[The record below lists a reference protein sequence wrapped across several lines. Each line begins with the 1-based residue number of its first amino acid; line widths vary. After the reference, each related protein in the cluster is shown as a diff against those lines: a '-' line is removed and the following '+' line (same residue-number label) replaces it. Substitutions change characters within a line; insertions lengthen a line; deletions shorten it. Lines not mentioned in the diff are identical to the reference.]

1 MRNLENEILDIEEY
15 LMLWFKNLP
24 FVALHDIFGID
35 LLDKVEPSVDDML
48 DEIRNEWCGYY
59 LEQRVSIYE
68 QFKNKYSL

>member
-15 LMLWFKNLP
+15 LMLWFKSLP

-35 LLDKVEPSVDDML
+35 LLDKVEPSVNEML
-48 DEIRNEWCGYY
+48 DEIRNEWCGYN